1 MDLQMVDVMVV
12 YEKWSL
18 QINAQNSEQIFYT
31 HVQCLNKKLSFQY
44 KLFWANTNFY
54 VCDN

>member
-18 QINAQNSEQIFYT
+18 QINAQNLKNILYT
-31 HVQCLNKKLSFQY
+31 CTMF
-44 KLFWANTNFY
+44 
-54 VCDN
+54 

>member
-18 QINAQNSEQIFYT
+18 QINAQNFKKIFYT
-31 HVQCLNKKLSFQY
+31 HVQCLNENLSVQ
-44 KLFWANTNFY
+44 
-54 VCDN
+54 